1 MRVRTGPSSNS
12 SRVGGYHEGVADIY
26 LTQNRRL
33 PVLYAALRDYQ
44 GLINLSSAS
53 AVKLVMMSMG
63 GVNKV
68 NSPCTITDATI
79 GQVSYAWASADVDT
93 AGTFYA
99 KFMVTIGGQDLPIPS
114 DRFLVVEIAEDP
126 A

>member
-1 MRVRTGPSSNS
+1 M
-12 SRVGGYHEGVADIY
+12 ADIY

-53 AVKLVMMSMG
+53 AVKFVMMNLG
-63 GVNKV
+63 GVNKT
-68 NSPCTITDATI
+68 NSSCMITSATI
-79 GQVSYAWASADVDT
+79 GQVSYAWAAADVDT
-93 AGTFYA
+93 AGTFLA

>member
-1 MRVRTGPSSNS
+1 M
-12 SRVGGYHEGVADIY
+12 GGYHECVADIY

-53 AVKLVMMSMG
+53 AVKFVMMNTG
-63 GVNKV
+63 GVNKI
-68 NSPCTITDATI
+68 NSSCTITDATI
-79 GQVSYAWASADVDT
+79 GQVSYAWASGDVDT

>member
-1 MRVRTGPSSNS
+1 M
-12 SRVGGYHEGVADIY
+12 ADIY

-53 AVKLVMMSMG
+53 AVKFVMMSTG
-63 GVNKV
+63 GVNKID
-68 NSPCTITDATI
+68 SACTVTNATI
-79 GQVSYAWASADVDT
+79 GQVSYAWSSGDVDT

-99 KFMVTIGGQDLPIPS
+99 KFMVTIGGKDLPVPS

-126 A
+126 S

>member
-1 MRVRTGPSSNS
+1 M
-12 SRVGGYHEGVADIY
+12 ADIY

-33 PVLYAALRDYQ
+33 PVLTAALRDYQ
-44 GLINLSSAS
+44 GLVNLSSAS
-53 AVKLVMMSMG
+53 AVKFVMMNTG
-63 GVNKV
+63 GVNKI
-68 NSPCTITDATI
+68 NSSCTITDATI
-79 GQVSYAWASADVDT
+79 GRVTYAWAAADVDT

-99 KFMVTIGGQDLPIPS
+99 KFMVTIGGQDLPVPS

>member
-1 MRVRTGPSSNS
+1 M
-12 SRVGGYHEGVADIY
+12 ADIY

-53 AVKLVMMSMG
+53 AVKFVMMSSG
-63 GVNKV
+63 GVNKID
-68 NSPCTITDATI
+68 SACTVTNATI
-79 GQVSYAWASADVDT
+79 GQVSYAWTSNDVDT

-99 KFMVTIGGQDLPIPS
+99 KFMVTIGGKDLPIPS

>member
-1 MRVRTGPSSNS
+1 M
-12 SRVGGYHEGVADIY
+12 ADIY

-53 AVKLVMMSMG
+53 AVKFVMMSSG
-63 GVNKV
+63 GVNKI
-68 NSPCTITDATI
+68 NYACTITNATI

-93 AGTFYA
+93 AGTFLA
-99 KFMVTIGGQDLPIPS
+99 KFMVTIGGKDLPIPS

-126 A
+126 S

>member
-1 MRVRTGPSSNS
+1 M
-12 SRVGGYHEGVADIY
+12 ADIY

-53 AVKLVMMSMG
+53 AVKFVMMSTG
-63 GVNKV
+63 GVNKID
-68 NSPCTITDATI
+68 SACTVTNATI